1 MDIKEFFMDD
11 SIFLNSK
18 VDISAE
24 KATIWR
30 VCNQLRGPYGS
41 TDYANIIIPFTVLRR
56 FNCSIK
62 DTKDKVVAEYQ
73 AHPDVSAKKLV
84 SIAGRQFYNTSPFSF
99 EKLLDDADGILDNW
113 KLYLDGF
120 SENIIDICNNIYT
133 DGLVSL
139 ITAMHKKGVLYS
151 VTKSFSEIDLSP
163 SKCDSIKMGYIFE
176 DLIARKYQDAN
187 AGEQYTGRDII
198 WMLVKV
204 LMSEGCDDIY
214 NPGKIITICDQA
226 AGTSG
231 MLSTAYSYIKHYNQ
245 KANVQVF
252 GQEINPVAYAIG
264 LSEMLIKDQNAENFR
279 HANTFKVDCFPNQK
293 MRFVL
298 MNPPF
303 GQGWDN
309 DKDKDDDGNIAS
321 KAGQE
326 KAVFS
331 EYYKGEDSRWG
342 HGLPKKSDGQLL
354 FMQSAINK
362 LADNGRAAIIENS
375 SPLFNGD
382 CGSGES
388 QIRRWMLESDLIE
401 AIIALPTDLFYNTG
415 IQTYAWILSKC
426 KRDERKGKIQLIDAS
441 NIFHSMKSM
450 GNKRKEFTQ
459 EDINRIVD
467 LYRDFDN
474 ADSEL
479 SKIFPNSFFLY
490 RDYTIKQ
497 PLQRSYAITK
507 ERIENLLISGKIS
520 RFYDESKIFAWE
532 NDDSVLDQK
541 EIDSRKKT
549 LKKYTENKSTY
560 DAIMSALRENCSD
573 EIYMSPEEFK
583 PVIVKVLADTGA
595 DSALIEKIMDGL
607 SVMDKK
613 AKIQTKRNRRKQE
626 VILYDDET
634 SDTEHVPYNM
644 NIEDYMQKEVLPY
657 VPDAKWFFEDGE
669 IKNKKKVN
677 KIGAEIPF
685 NRMFYKYVEPQNV
698 DVLEKEI
705 KALDGQ
711 FNDALKGVL

>member
-1 MDIKEFFMDD
+1 MANSFFD
-11 SIFLNSK
+11 SSK

-24 KATIWR
+24 KTKIWK

-56 FNCSIK
+56 FDCSIR
-62 DTKDKVVAEYQ
+62 DTKAAVVAEYQ
-73 AHPDVSAKKLV
+73 AHPDVSAKKLT

-99 EKLLDDADGILDNW
+99 EKLLDDAEGILDNW

-151 VTKSFSEIDLSP
+151 VTSSFADIDLSP
-163 SKCDSIKMGYIFE
+163 QVCDSIKMGYIFE

-231 MLSTAYSYIKHYNQ
+231 MLSTAYSYIKQYNP
-245 KANVQVF
+245 KANIQLF

-264 LSEMLIKDQNAENFR
+264 LSEMLIKEQEASNFR
-279 HANTFKVDCFPNQK
+279 HANTFKVDCFPNQE
-293 MRFVL
+293 MRFVI

-326 KAVFS
+326 KAVINEFN
-331 EYYKGEDSRWG
+331 KTNNSRWG

-354 FMQSAINK
+354 FMQSAISK

-388 QIRRWMLESDLIE
+388 QVRRWMLESDLIE

-415 IQTYAWILSKC
+415 IQTYAWIFSKN
-426 KRDERKGKIQLIDAS
+426 KRKERRGKIQLVDAT
-441 NIFHSMKSM
+441 NVFHQLDKSL
-450 GNKRKEFTQ
+450 GNKRREFS
-459 EDINRIVD
+459 EDDINSIVK
-467 LYRDFDN
+467 LYKDFEDS
-474 ADSEL
+474 DSEL
-479 SKIFPNSFFLY
+479 SIVLPNSFFLY

-497 PLQRSYAITK
+497 PLQRSYAITE
-507 ERIENLLISGKIS
+507 ERIENMLSKGKLS
-520 RFYDESKIFAWE
+520 SFYDESKIFAWE
-532 NDDSVLDQK
+532 NDDTVLEQK
-541 EIDSRKKT
+541 EVERRRKT
-549 LKKYTENKSTY
+549 LKKYAENKPIY
-560 DAIMSALRENCSD
+560 DSIMAALKRNCSD
-573 EIYMSPEEFK
+573 KLYLSPEEFK
-583 PVIVKVLADTGA
+583 PVINSVLENTGA
-595 DSALIEKIMDGL
+595 TPKLIESIANGL
-607 SVMDKK
+607 SVMDKN
-613 AKIQTKRNRRKQE
+613 AKIQTKYNRKTKTNE
-626 VILYDDET
+626 ILYDDET
-634 SDTEHVPYNM
+634 ADTEQVPYDVD
-644 NIEDYMQKEVLPY
+644 IEEYMQKEVLPY
-657 VPDAKWFFEDGE
+657 IPDAKWFFEDGV
-669 IKNKKKVN
+669 IKNKKTVI

-685 NRMFYKYVEPQNV
+685 ARLFYKFSEPKSTNSLA
-698 DVLEKEI
+698 DEI
-705 KALDGQ
+705 KELDSQ
-711 FNDALKGVL
+711 FNDALKGVF

>member
-1 MDIKEFFMDD
+1 MDD
-11 SIFLNSK
+11 SVFLNNK
-18 VDISAE
+18 VDISSE
-24 KATIWR
+24 RATIWR

-56 FNCSIK
+56 FDCSIK
-62 DTKDKVVAEYQ
+62 DTKAAVVAEYQ
-73 AHPDVSAKKLV
+73 AHPDVSDKKLT

-113 KLYLDGF
+113 KLYIDGF
-120 SENIIDICNNIYT
+120 SKNIIDICNNIYT
-133 DGLVSL
+133 DGLISL

-151 VTKSFSEIDLSP
+151 VTKSFAEIDLSP
-163 SKCDSIKMGYIFE
+163 DNCDSIKMGYIFE

-226 AGTSG
+226 AGTGG
-231 MLSTAYSYIKHYNQ
+231 MLSTAYSYIKHYNP

-264 LSEMLIKDQNAENFR
+264 LSEMLIKDQDAGNFR
-279 HANTFKVDCFPNQK
+279 HANTFKVDCFPNQE
-293 MRFVL
+293 MRFVI

-326 KAVFS
+326 KAVID
-331 EYYKGEDSRWG
+331 EYNKAENSRWG

-388 QIRRWMLESDLIE
+388 QIRRWMIESDLIE

-415 IQTYAWILSKC
+415 IQTYVWILSKS
-426 KRDERKGKIQLIDAS
+426 KRQERIGKIQLIDAS
-441 NIFHSMKSM
+441 NIFHSMRKSM
-450 GNKRKEFTQ
+450 GNKRREFTE
-459 EDINRIVD
+459 EDINSIVK
-467 LYRDFDN
+467 LYKDFDES
-474 ADSEL
+474 DSEL
-479 SKIFPNSFFLY
+479 SKIFPKNFFLY

-497 PLQRSYAITK
+497 PLQRSYAISE
-507 ERIENLLISGKIS
+507 ERIENMLNKGKLS
-520 RFYDESKIFAWE
+520 NFYDESKIYAWE
-532 NDDSVLDQK
+532 NDDSALDQK
-541 EIDSRKKT
+541 ELVKREKT
-549 LKKYTENKSTY
+549 LKKYEENKPTY
-560 DAIMSALRENCSD
+560 EAIINALRNNCSD
-573 EIYMSPEEFK
+573 DVYMSPEEFK
-583 PVIVKVLADTGA
+583 PVIKKVLADTGTEA
-595 DSALIEKIMDGL
+595 KLVELISDGL
-607 SVMDKK
+607 SIMDKK
-613 AKIQTKRNRRKQE
+613 AKIQTKLNRHTKQE
-626 VILYDDET
+626 EILYDDET
-634 SDTEHVPYNM
+634 ADTEQVPFDVD
-644 NIEDYMQKEVLPY
+644 IEEYMKKEVLPY

-669 IKNKKKVN
+669 VKNKKTVI

-685 NRMFYKYVEPQNV
+685 TRLFYKYEDPQNP
-698 DVLEKEI
+698 DELENEI
-705 KALDGQ
+705 KELDRQ
-711 FNDALKGVL
+711 FNDALKGVFGSES